1 MGARQFCWGKLGP
14 VNSSS
19 VTFGTSGL
27 RGLACELSGGIA
39 ANYARAFAIFLSG
52 TQAREVLVASD
63 LRDSS
68 PLIKEQVLAGLAA
81 EGCEPI
87 DCGTIPTPA
96 LALAAMRKGV
106 PSAMI
111 TGSHIP
117 AERNGIKFYL
127 PSGEINKA
135 DEAAIARL
143 AQIGSAAPVSGASI
157 KRMAGDIGAEYV
169 ERYCRLLGE
178 NCFQGLRIGVYEH
191 STVSRDL
198 MSQLLERQGAE
209 VVRLGRARVFKAMDT
224 ENVDSATKKLFRKWS
239 AAHELDAI
247 VSADGDGDRPLI
259 ADETGRIVPGDIIG
273 IITAKFLG
281 ASAVVTPITS
291 NSGTEQSL
299 PCPVLR
305 SRVGS
310 PFVIA
315 GMEEAKSAGHQAI
328 IGFEANGGVLLGSDI
343 RIGNAMLPALP
354 TRDAFLPIIS
364 VLCACA
370 SARQTVS
377 QLVRGLGLPMTAA
390 GKLENIPGHI
400 SQAFMQRMKNELEQF
415 SVFLKPLGELL
426 SVDHTD
432 GLRAAFSNR
441 SIIHFRASGNEPALR
456 CYAEAA
462 CEDEANALL
471 KLATTLMRNFQHK
484 SLLSENSP

>member
-1 MGARQFCWGKLGP
+1 MRSFLLGILGP

-27 RGLACELSGGIA
+27 RGLAHELSSGIA
-39 ANYARAFAIFLSG
+39 ASYARAFANFLRG
-52 TQAREVLVASD
+52 THAREVLVASD

-96 LALAAMRKGV
+96 LALAAMRKGL
-106 PSAMI
+106 PSAMV

-127 PSGEINKA
+127 PSGEITKA

-143 AQIGSAAPVSGASI
+143 AQTFSAAPIAGVSI
-157 KRMAGDIGAEYV
+157 TRMMGDIGAEYV
-169 ERYCRLLGE
+169 ERYSRLLGE

-198 MSQLLERQGAE
+198 MSQLLERLGAE
-209 VVRLGRARVFKAMDT
+209 VVRLGRSRVFKALDT
-224 ENVDSATKKLFRKWS
+224 ESVDGATKKLLKKWS
-239 AAHELDAI
+239 AAHALDAI

-259 ADETGRIVPGDIIG
+259 ADETGKIIPGDIIG

-281 ASAVVTPITS
+281 ARAVVTPVTS

-315 GMEEAKSAGHQAI
+315 AMEEARRAGHQAI

-343 RIGNAMLPALP
+343 RIGNAVLPALP

-364 VLCACA
+364 LLSACA
-370 SARQTVS
+370 SARETVS
-377 QLVRGLGLPMTAA
+377 QLVRGLELPNTAA

-400 SQAFMQRMKNELEQF
+400 SQAFMQRMKSELEQF
-415 SVFLKPLGELL
+415 SLFLKPLGELL

-432 GLRAAFSNR
+432 GLRAALSNR
-441 SIIHFRASGNEPALR
+441 SIVHFRASGNEPALR

-462 CEDEANALL
+462 GEEEALALL
-471 KLATTLMRNFQHK
+471 KLATTLFGGFQQK
-484 SLLSENSP
+484 SLSLENSP

>member
-1 MGARQFCWGKLGP
+1 

-27 RGLACELSGGIA
+27 RGLASDLSGGTA
-39 ANYARAFAIFLSG
+39 ERYARAFANFLRG
-52 TQAREVLVASD
+52 THASEVLVASD
-63 LRDSS
+63 LRNSS
-68 PLIKEQVLAGLAA
+68 PLIKEQVLAGFAA

-96 LALAAMRKGV
+96 LALAAMSRGL
-106 PSAMI
+106 PSAMV

-127 PSGEINKA
+127 PSGEISKA

-143 AQIGSAAPVSGASI
+143 AQTGSAVSVSGTSI
-157 KRMAGDIGAEYV
+157 RRMASDVGAEYV
-169 ERYCRLLGE
+169 ERYSRLLGE

-198 MSQLLERQGAE
+198 MSHLLERQGAE
-209 VVRLGRARVFKAMDT
+209 VVRLGRADVFKALDT
-224 ENVDSATKKLFRKWS
+224 ESVDGATKDLLKTWS
-239 AAHELDAI
+239 AAHALDAI

-259 ADETGRIVPGDIIG
+259 ADETGKIVPGDIIG

-281 ASAVVTPITS
+281 AGAVVTPVTS

-299 PCPVLR
+299 PCPVFR

-315 GMEEAKSAGHQAI
+315 GMEQARRAGLEAI
-328 IGFEANGGVLLGSDI
+328 VGFEANGGVLLGSDI
-343 RIGNAMLPALP
+343 RIGNAVLPALP
-354 TRDAFLPIIS
+354 TRDAFLPIVS
-364 VLCACA
+364 LLSACA
-370 SARQTVS
+370 KERRTVS
-377 QLVRGLGLPMTAA
+377 QLVRGLGLPITAA
-390 GKLENIPGHI
+390 GKLENIPGHV
-400 SQAFMQRMKNELEQF
+400 SQAFMHSMTQVQEQL
-415 SVFLKPLGELL
+415 SSFLRPLGELL

-432 GLRAAFSNR
+432 GLRAALSNR
-441 SIIHFRASGNEPALR
+441 SIVHFRASGNEPALR

-462 CEDEANALL
+462 SEEEALALL
-471 KLATTLMRNFQHK
+471 NLAK
-484 SLLSENSP
+484 SLIGGFQQKSLSLEISP

>member
-1 MGARQFCWGKLGP
+1 

-27 RGLACELSGGIA
+27 RGLARELSGGIA
-39 ANYARAFAIFLSG
+39 ANYARAFANFLRG
-52 TQAREVLVASD
+52 THSREVLVASD

-96 LALAAMRKGV
+96 LALAAMGKGL

-111 TGSHIP
+111 TGSHVP

-127 PSGEINKA
+127 PSGEISKA

-143 AQIGSAAPVSGASI
+143 AQTGSAAPAHGASI
-157 KRMAGDIGAEYV
+157 RQMGSDIGAEYV

-178 NCFQGLRIGVYEH
+178 NRFAGLRVGVYEH

-198 MSQLLERQGAE
+198 LSQLLERQGAE
-209 VVRLGRARVFKAMDT
+209 VVRLGRARIFKALDT
-224 ENVDSATKKLFRKWS
+224 ESVDGATKKLLRKWS
-239 AAHELDAI
+239 AAHALDAI

-281 ASAVVTPITS
+281 AGAVVTPITS

-299 PCPVLR
+299 SCSVLR

-315 GMEEAKSAGHQAI
+315 GMEEARSAGHQAI
-328 IGFEANGGVLLGSDI
+328 VGFEANGGVLLGSDI
-343 RIGNAMLPALP
+343 RIGNGVLPALP

-364 VLCACA
+364 VLSACA
-370 SARQTVS
+370 LAPQSVS

-390 GKLENIPGHI
+390 GKLENIPGHV
-400 SQAFMQRMKNELEQF
+400 SQAFLQRMKGELEQF
-415 SVFLKPLGELL
+415 SLFLRPLGELL

-432 GLRAAFSNR
+432 GLRAALSNR
-441 SIIHFRASGNEPALR
+441 SIVHFRASGNEPALR

-462 CEDEANALL
+462 GEEEANALL
-471 KLATTLMRNFQHK
+471 KLATSLMRNFQHK
-484 SLLSENSP
+484 NLSIENSP